1 MANEDEEHKRLTQL
15 CDKQREEFLRRSSVR
30 FLECAVNLCVSH
42 MSMEDVAQLLESQA
56 ALLREHR

>member
-1 MANEDEEHKRLTQL
+1 MANEDEEHKRLMQL
-15 CDKQREEFLRRSSVR
+15 CEEQREEFLRRSSVR

>member
-15 CDKQREEFLRRSSVR
+15 CEAQREEFLRRSSVR

>member
-15 CDKQREEFLRRSSVR
+15 CEEQREEFLRRSSVR

>member
-1 MANEDEEHKRLTQL
+1 MANEDEERKRLMQL
-15 CDKQREEFLRRSSVR
+15 CEEQREEFLRRSSVR